1 MIKSSDW
8 DFRVFLGAAI
18 GFFFLLFL
26 LFVVKDVSAFLVVL
40 LITFSIILL
49 ANNRLVNKIRKF
61 FGKKPLE
68 D

>member
-1 MIKSSDW
+1 MIKSKDW
-8 DFRVFLGAAI
+8 DLRVFLAVAI
-18 GFFFLLFL
+18 STIFSLFL
-26 LFVVKDVSAFLVVL
+26 LFVMKDVSTFILVL
-40 LITFSIILL
+40 FITFPFMLL

>member
-8 DFRVFLGAAI
+8 DFRVFLGATI
-18 GFFFLLFL
+18 GFFFSLFL
-26 LFVVKDVSAFLVVL
+26 LFVVKDVSAFLTVL
-40 LITFSIILL
+40 LVTFPIILL

>member
-26 LFVVKDVSAFLVVL
+26 LFVVKDVSAFLTVL
-40 LITFSIILL
+40 LVTFPIILL

>member
-1 MIKSSDW
+1 MKLKNEW
-8 DFRVFLGAAI
+8 DFNVVRGVII
-18 GFFFLLFL
+18 GFICF
-26 LFVVKDVSAFLVVL
+26 FVVLFAVKDIPTALIVL
-40 LITFSIILL
+40 AITFFIILL